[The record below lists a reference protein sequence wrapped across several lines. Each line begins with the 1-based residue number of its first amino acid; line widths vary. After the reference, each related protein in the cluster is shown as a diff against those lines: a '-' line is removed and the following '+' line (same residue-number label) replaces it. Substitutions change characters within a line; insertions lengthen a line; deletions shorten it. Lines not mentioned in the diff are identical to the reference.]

1 MFPTRGSR
9 RHRVGIAMAS
19 SCEKGCAKVER
30 SPHVVMALAYC
41 REVILGFGGSAAAAD
56 RGALFARGATLHAGS
71 SDALGGVP
79 RREEFRG
86 RPARSP
92 PRPMF
97 TLWERG
103 RGRTRPA
110 DSLVLPNI
118 VYPVLFSI
126 IRLVIVSSLCL
137 IFVASIQFP
146 LFRPLFSSHLSASP
160 SPSLPAHP
168 LSWPLLCLGAS
179 LPPSFLQPSF
189 PSPCLARLASAA
201 GNLVVAF
208 AFLLGLGVAS
218 IYKVIP
224 PRCFFCARR
233 MFVAA
238 CATGAFTPRRC
249 PLSRGTVSF
258 VGSPITG
265 RAVHCPD
272 LVRRVLLFHVRV
284 SFISFHFI

>member
-9 RHRVGIAMAS
+9 RHRVVIAMAS
-19 SCEKGCAKVER
+19 SCEKGCVKVER

-137 IFVASIQFP
+137 IFVASLQFP
-146 LFRPLFSSHLSASP
+146 LFRSLFSSHLSASP
-160 SPSLPAHP
+160 PPSLPAHP

-179 LPPSFLQPSF
+179 LPPPFCSPRSLRRAWHGWQAQPVILWWRSL
-189 PSPCLARLASAA
+189 SSLVWAS
-201 GNLVVAF
+201 
-208 AFLLGLGVAS
+208 
-218 IYKVIP
+218 
-224 PRCFFCARR
+224 
-233 MFVAA
+233 
-238 CATGAFTPRRC
+238 
-249 PLSRGTVSF
+249 TVY
-258 VGSPITG
+258 IK
-265 RAVHCPD
+265 
-272 LVRRVLLFHVRV
+272 
-284 SFISFHFI
+284 

>member
-19 SCEKGCAKVER
+19 SCETGCATVER

-56 RGALFARGATLHAGS
+56 RGALFARGATLRAGS

-92 PRPMF
+92 PRPIF

-137 IFVASIQFP
+137 IFVASLQFP
-146 LFRPLFSSHLSASP
+146 LFRSLFSSHLSASP
-160 SPSLPAHP
+160 P
-168 LSWPLLCLGAS
+168 S
-179 LPPSFLQPSF
+179 LPPSPRTPFPGRCFVLVR
-189 PSPCLARLASAA
+189 PSPPPFCSPRSAY
-201 GNLVVAF
+201 F
-208 AFLLGLGVAS
+208 FMLGVA
-218 IYKVIP
+218 
-224 PRCFFCARR
+224 RR
-233 MFVAA
+233 MYGVLWHVFWSLGMAW
-238 CATGAFTPRRC
+238 
-249 PLSRGTVSF
+249 
-258 VGSPITG
+258 
-265 RAVHCPD
+265 HC
-272 LVRRVLLFHVRV
+272 LALHGIALY
-284 SFISFHFI
+284 